1 MEKGDNWLLAKKPLD
16 NGMAC
21 ASCEAYIGDL
31 HNDPNK
37 FLAWNKYPLRESN
50 ENKYRVNKII

>member
-16 NGMAC
+16 NGMSC

-31 HNDPNK
+31 QNTNTH
-37 FLAWNKYPLRESN
+37 LYWNKYPTREMN
-50 ENKYRVNKII
+50 EKYRVIIIF

>member
-1 MEKGDNWLLAKKPLD
+1 
-16 NGMAC
+16 MAC

-37 FLAWNKYPLRESN
+37 YLAWNKYPLRESN
-50 ENKYRVNKII
+50 ENKYRVRLFNLIIFLPS